1 LLEIAKGYVSEGKV
15 PSMLGLLRTLGERL
29 STPNPNKDLIA
40 LLERLGQLEHRHA
53 PPLEALSWLLDRLHL
68 DTPLAAALNTL
79 FNLQFTSGEFDK
91 AADALER
98 LIDLDPYNPGC
109 TVKLQK
115 LEGKAEASVTRD
127 LASRLGM
134 NPAVAE
140 ESTLADASAV
150 TAVAPGMREVAKAP
164 PESGPNPLKDLML
177 QAEIFLQY
185 GMQDK
190 AWERLDRVARLFPGE
205 DQKNGEL
212 ANLFER
218 AGYVPTMAGAAGSSA
233 QEETGGPHADLR
245 RVSEISR
252 NLSRQGTI
260 KAVLSAAVNDIG
272 RFWEVSRCVT
282 GLATPNRPPSMAMEY
297 ISPGVAAS
305 DAPKLGKLVM
315 GLQQA
320 IGTKGGA
327 VVVENVAEAPALAGL
342 RETLSALRVESLVA
356 LPLREGDQEIG
367 ILVLEQCGQRRRWKP
382 SDLAGLEALAE
393 QIVMAV
399 ANVRLRSLMKALAV
413 TDDRSGLLHRDSYLT
428 CLMSEAEQMG
438 AQKTPLSVILLEFS
452 RRGLRAHDAKN
463 GREMDEFLQKFC
475 ETVMAQLRQN
485 DMAVKY
491 GPQMLALILPG
502 ATGKDAVSVTD
513 KLRKFTQL
521 AWNSAG
527 EEAPHMKAGVAEAM
541 REGAMDSAD
550 RVTELIN
557 RLEWALEAARA
568 AGENE
573 VKLLEAPSLPQ

>member
-1 LLEIAKGYVSEGKV
+1 
-15 PSMLGLLRTLGERL
+15 
-29 STPNPNKDLIA
+29 
-40 LLERLGQLEHRHA
+40 
-53 PPLEALSWLLDRLHL
+53 
-68 DTPLAAALNTL
+68 
-79 FNLQFTSGEFDK
+79 
-91 AADALER
+91 
-98 LIDLDPYNPGC
+98 
-109 TVKLQK
+109 
-115 LEGKAEASVTRD
+115 
-127 LASRLGM
+127 
-134 NPAVAE
+134 
-140 ESTLADASAV
+140 
-150 TAVAPGMREVAKAP
+150 
-164 PESGPNPLKDLML
+164 
-177 QAEIFLQY
+177 
-185 GMQDK
+185 
-190 AWERLDRVARLFPGE
+190 
-205 DQKNGEL
+205 
-212 ANLFER
+212 
-218 AGYVPTMAGAAGSSA
+218 
-233 QEETGGPHADLR
+233 
-245 RVSEISR
+245 
-252 NLSRQGTI
+252 
-260 KAVLSAAVNDIG
+260 
-272 RFWEVSRCVT
+272 
-282 GLATPNRPPSMAMEY
+282 
-297 ISPGVAAS
+297 
-305 DAPKLGKLVM
+305 
-315 GLQQA
+315 
-320 IGTKGGA
+320 